1 MGRAVGPD
9 RQAGQGGPAGRGTAS
24 RTAPGGPGR
33 PSRRPRGARRARV
46 VALRGLVAAGVAAVA
61 LGFGW
66 LAVQGGA
73 GDGAARS
80 ADRASAAKARPGDPA
95 ESGAAADGETAGSG
109 APSGDPTASGASGG
123 GPAASGAPGGDPT
136 ASGASGGGPA
146 GSGAPGGETAGS
158 GASGGETAGSGAS
171 GGAGVFGDPGYL
183 GCARL
188 VVEGEVTRVAPVS
201 GGAEVWVTLRVTHT
215 YKADRPGKEAVV
227 ALTGPLGFGV
237 GDHVLVAV
245 PRRADGTGAWL
256 VGERAIAPQRD
267 RIARALPASRAT
279 ACG

>member
-1 MGRAVGPD
+1 M
-9 RQAGQGGPAGRGTAS
+9 
-24 RTAPGGPGR
+24 
-33 PSRRPRGARRARV
+33 
-46 VALRGLVAAGVAAVA
+46 
-61 LGFGW
+61 
-66 LAVQGGA
+66 QGGA
-73 GDGAARS
+73 GDDAASS

-95 ESGAAADGETAGSG
+95 ESGAAADGETAASG
-109 APSGDPTASGASGG
+109 APGGDPTASGAPGG

-136 ASGASGGGPA
+136 ASGAPSGDPTA
-146 GSGAPGGETAGS
+146 SGAPGGAG
-158 GASGGETAGSGAS
+158 AT

-245 PRRADGTGAWL
+245 PRRADGADAWL

>member
-1 MGRAVGPD
+1 MAPGAGRAVGAD
-9 RQAGQGGPAGRGTAS
+9 RQSGRGGPAGRGTAS
-24 RTAPGGPGR
+24 RTAPGGPER
-33 PSRRPRGARRARV
+33 PSRPPRGARRARV

-73 GDGAARS
+73 GDDAASS

-109 APSGDPTASGASGG
+109 APSGDPTASGAPGG

-136 ASGASGGGPA
+136 ASGAPSGDPTA
-146 GSGAPGGETAGS
+146 SGAPGGETAGS
-158 GASGGETAGSGAS
+158 GSTGGAGAT

-215 YKADRPGKEAVV
+215 YKADRPAKEAVV

-245 PRRADGTGAWL
+245 PRRADGSDAWL

>member
-1 MGRAVGPD
+1 
-9 RQAGQGGPAGRGTAS
+9 
-24 RTAPGGPGR
+24 
-33 PSRRPRGARRARV
+33 
-46 VALRGLVAAGVAAVA
+46 AA
-61 LGFGW
+61 
-66 LAVQGGA
+66 
-73 GDGAARS
+73 
-80 ADRASAAKARPGDPA
+80 
-95 ESGAAADGETAGSG
+95 SG
-109 APSGDPTASGASGG
+109 APSGDPTASGA
-123 GPAASGAPGGDPT
+123 
-136 ASGASGGGPA
+136 
-146 GSGAPGGETAGS
+146 PGGETAGS
-158 GASGGETAGSGAS
+158 GAV
-171 GGAGVFGDPGYL
+171 GGAGVFGDSGYL

-215 YKADRPGKEAVV
+215 YKADRPAKEAVV

-245 PRRADGTGAWL
+245 PRRADGTDAWL

>member
-1 MGRAVGPD
+1 M
-9 RQAGQGGPAGRGTAS
+9 
-24 RTAPGGPGR
+24 
-33 PSRRPRGARRARV
+33 
-46 VALRGLVAAGVAAVA
+46 
-61 LGFGW
+61 
-66 LAVQGGA
+66 
-73 GDGAARS
+73 
-80 ADRASAAKARPGDPA
+80 
-95 ESGAAADGETAGSG
+95 
-109 APSGDPTASGASGG
+109 
-123 GPAASGAPGGDPT
+123 
-136 ASGASGGGPA
+136 
-146 GSGAPGGETAGS
+146 
-158 GASGGETAGSGAS
+158 
-171 GGAGVFGDPGYL
+171 FGDPGYL

-215 YKADRPGKEAVV
+215 YKADRPAKEAVV

-256 VGERAIAPQRD
+256 VGERAIAPQRG